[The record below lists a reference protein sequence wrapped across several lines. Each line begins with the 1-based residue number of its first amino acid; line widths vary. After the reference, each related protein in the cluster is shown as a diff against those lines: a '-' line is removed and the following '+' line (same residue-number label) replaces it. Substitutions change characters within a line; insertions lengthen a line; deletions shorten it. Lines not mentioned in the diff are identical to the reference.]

1 MREKIKVLIVD
12 DDKLMVKTICDILK
26 IKGYEAIQANSGEEA
41 IEKVRLDAPDCIL
54 MDIRMG
60 GLNGIET
67 LKTIRQI
74 TPALPA
80 ILLMSAYVT
89 EEQIS
94 EAKAVG
100 ACAVINKPLDIKSVL
115 TFLNMLGKEI
125 RILVAGSDPGFCGML
140 KDVLQSKGHKV
151 EIEMNPDNVIHDMEQ
166 EYKLV
171 VLLDLQSGNM
181 DVLKA
186 IHTKYPTKPVILI
199 TGYEKETALIDKAL
213 PTGGYVCLYKPL
225 EIDVLI
231 EQIEAIDRKKLQAL
245 LEKK

>member
-1 MREKIKVLIVD
+1 MRERIKVLIVD
-12 DDKLMVKTICDILK
+12 DDKRMAKTLCDILK
-26 IKGYEAIQANSGEEA
+26 VKGYEAIEANSGEEA
-41 IEKVRLDAPDCIL
+41 IEKVSLDAPDCIL

-60 GLNGIET
+60 GLSGIET
-67 LKTIRQI
+67 LKAIRQI

-80 ILLMSAYVT
+80 ILLMSAYAT

-100 ACAVINKPLDIKSVL
+100 ACAVINKPLDIKAVL
-115 TFLNMLGKEI
+115 TFLNILGKEI
-125 RILVAGSDPGFCGML
+125 SILVAGDDPEFCGML
-140 KDVLQSKGHKV
+140 QDVLQSKGHKV
-151 EIEMNPDNVIHDMEQ
+151 EIEMNPDNIIGAMEQ

-171 VLLDLQSGNM
+171 VLLDLKSGNT
-181 DVLKA
+181 DVLKT
-186 IHTKYPTKPVILI
+186 IRTKYPTKPVILI
-199 TGYEKETALIDKAL
+199 TGYEKEPALIDKAR
-213 PTGGYVCLYKPL
+213 PTEVYVCLYKPL